1 MNFKKIAFLFTVVS
15 LLLLLLPG
23 TAIAQKDN
31 SALSIEHELCVLI
44 ASKVKLPE
52 VAPPP
57 SVQSNWAKG
66 ALVQAGF
73 SQLSLTNWV
82 AGGTSSVSLNTYLN
96 THANFNIKTLSWEN
110 RLQVAYGFIQSFEDG
125 FKKSDDKFIFDSKLG
140 YKTWG
145 GKVYASA
152 LFNFRSQ
159 VANGFDRP
167 SNADR
172 KLVSAPFAPA
182 YISLGLGADYKPS
195 KSFSLLFTP
204 LTGNLVIVTIP
215 ELRKRYGN
223 AADSPAKLKLGA
235 QLKVDYNQKFSK
247 SVSLSTSAVFF
258 SDYLGEPENI
268 KVNWDFFLD
277 TKINKFFSANIRTN
291 LIYDDEILIE
301 NGSGTPAPRV
311 QFKEIL
317 TIGFS
322 YTIGEFKK

>member
-1 MNFKKIAFLFTVVS
+1 MNLRQIATSFTITLLFTTLAS
-15 LLLLLLPG
+15 GQTP
-23 TAIAQKDN
+23 AQSQN
-31 SALSIEHELCVLI
+31 PPLSIGHELCVMI
-44 ASKVKLPE
+44 ASKVKLPDNS
-52 VAPPP
+52 PPP
-57 SVQSNWAKG
+57 PVPSDWKKG
-66 ALVQAGF
+66 ALVQIGF
-73 SQLSLTNWV
+73 SQLSLSNW
-82 AGGTSSVSLNTYLN
+82 ASGGSSSVSLNTYLN

-110 RLQVAYGFIQSFEDG
+110 RLQVAYGFINSFEDG

-140 YKTWG
+140 YNTWG

-159 VANGFDRP
+159 IANGFDRP
-167 SNADR
+167 SNVDR
-172 KLVSAPFAPA
+172 KMVSAPFAPA
-182 YISLGLGADYKPS
+182 YVSLGLGADYKPS
-195 KSFSLLFTP
+195 NSFSVLFTP

-223 AADSPAKLKLGA
+223 PEDSPTKLKLGA
-235 QLKVDYNQKFSK
+235 QLKLDFNKKFSK
-247 SVSLSTSAVFF
+247 NIALSTSAIFF

-268 KVNWDFFLD
+268 KINWDFFLD

-301 NGSGTPAPRV
+301 NSSGISAPRV